1 MKVERRENVKKD
13 IRLTDIDLVTYLK
26 YNGYTYKTAVEG
38 DKVVF
43 IFEDD
48 GNITKLIEEYPT
60 SEVNRILSIYHGL
73 YKSARS
79 LVRNR

>member
-1 MKVERRENVKKD
+1 MSKE
-13 IRLTDIDLVTYLK
+13 IRLTDIDIVTYLK
-26 YNGYTYKTAVEG
+26 YNGCNYKTLVEE

-43 IFEDD
+43 LFEDTEK
-48 GNITKLIEEYPT
+48 NRKLIEDYPT

-79 LVRNR
+79 LLKNR